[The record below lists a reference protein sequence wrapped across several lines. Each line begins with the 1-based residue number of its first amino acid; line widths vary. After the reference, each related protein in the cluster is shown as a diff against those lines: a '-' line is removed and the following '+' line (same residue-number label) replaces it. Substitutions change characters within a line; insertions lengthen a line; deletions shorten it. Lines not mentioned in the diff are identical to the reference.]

1 MAVAS
6 PRLFLALCFSL
17 LFSLP
22 ACLYP
27 PLSLVLFVL
36 LPCIESIPCTHT
48 RIHTY
53 THMHIHIHIDTKCVP
68 CFRSFCVPSFDSSSS
83 SSSSCSSSRPV
94 PSSRL
99 VFVPH
104 EHTDSELP
112 YRVSRSENS
121 SVGPGQE
128 SLMNLR
134 LEVSPD
140 SRAVDTGRN

>member
-1 MAVAS
+1 MLRHVSFSLSVS
-6 PRLFLALCFSL
+6 PSFSPCLPVYIHHSPSYSSSFFLASNP
-17 LFSLP
+17 SH
-22 ACLYP
+22 AHI
-27 PLSLVLFVL
+27 LVY
-36 LPCIESIPCTHT
+36 I
-48 RIHTY
+48 R

-68 CFRSFCVPSFDSSSS
+68 CFRSFCVPSFDSSS